1 MAVAAVVHATREE
14 MVEYRAEV
22 EKEFNRERAKLKDDL
37 KARDEMFKALVKNI
51 QNIQDDKTSKPENI
65 EWDKLNEVI

>member
-14 MVEYRAEV
+14 MLEYRAEV
-22 EKEFNRERAKLKDDL
+22 EKDFNRETAKLKDDL
-37 KARDEMFKALVKNI
+37 KVRDEMFKALAKNI